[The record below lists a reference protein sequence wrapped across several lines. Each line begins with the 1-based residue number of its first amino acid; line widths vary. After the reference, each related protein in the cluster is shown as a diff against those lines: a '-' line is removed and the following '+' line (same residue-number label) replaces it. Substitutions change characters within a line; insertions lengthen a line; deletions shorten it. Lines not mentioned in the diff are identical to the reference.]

1 LGTIEPIMGTNS
13 AHESMAAALFGRAR
27 RAVLG
32 LLYTH
37 PDESFYVRQVVR
49 AAGVGQGAVQR
60 ELRRLAAAGI
70 IERERNGRQVYYR
83 ANRAC
88 PVFDELH
95 ALMVKT
101 AGLADV
107 LRQALEPLAD
117 AVRAAFVYGSVAGG
131 KERARSDVDVMVIG
145 EASFGDIVQALRSA
159 EEALG
164 REVNPTVYPPAEF
177 KAKLVSEHHFVT
189 TVLKGPKIFLVGDE
203 HDLAGL
209 AEE

>member
-1 LGTIEPIMGTNS
+1 
-13 AHESMAAALFGRAR
+13 MAAALFGRAR